1 MARSDRARLSGG
13 RIEAPARPSPG
24 PGASTFGFSNGGQ
37 VGMQLAIRHPRA
49 VRRLIVASAA
59 FRRDV
64 IRTEHA
70 VLLASL
76 IPYPGRAFSP
86 QMR

>member
-1 MARSDRARLSGG
+1 
-13 RIEAPARPSPG
+13 
-24 PGASTFGFSNGGQ
+24 
-37 VGMQLAIRHPRA
+37 MQLAIRHPRA